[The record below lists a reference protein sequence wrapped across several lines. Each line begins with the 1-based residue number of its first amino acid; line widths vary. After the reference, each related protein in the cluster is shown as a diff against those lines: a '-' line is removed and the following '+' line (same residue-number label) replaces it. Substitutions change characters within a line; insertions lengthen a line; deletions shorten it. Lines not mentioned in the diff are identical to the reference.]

1 MRGVLPRAGP
11 IDSTVLSSKARNF
24 SRISSH
30 ASGDNF
36 RKRTLPAISSASHPF
51 CSSRRS
57 YRCSRIDDPIC
68 RYHIVRSFD
77 FLGNNKQSTESIIR
91 FLQLVEL
98 FGFRIIVLYT
108 HERDSSATVHF
119 DQRDS
124 FLSKLPAF
132 LYPQFP
138 AANRRLFCRDRNAYA
153 SRHGGESGGTGSIQL
168 SETKLFNARGGGGG
182 GSVVGGDGGRSRRH
196 VCSTRLVT
204 AADRYCA

>member
-1 MRGVLPRAGP
+1 MTLVILIPVIAELTIRCVAHFNFLHTSKLPIYTNYWHISFQTEEVRGILPRAEP

-30 ASGDNF
+30 ASEDNF

-68 RYHIVRSFD
+68 RYHIVRLFD

-91 FLQLVEL
+91 SLQLVEL

-108 HERDSSATVHF
+108 YARDSSFRSARFVCVKTSRIPLSPIFCCQPETFLPGQKCICIAT
-119 DQRDS
+119 
-124 FLSKLPAF
+124 
-132 LYPQFP
+132 
-138 AANRRLFCRDRNAYA
+138 RR
-153 SRHGGESGGTGSIQL
+153 
-168 SETKLFNARGGGGG
+168 
-182 GSVVGGDGGRSRRH
+182 
-196 VCSTRLVT
+196 
-204 AADRYCA
+204 